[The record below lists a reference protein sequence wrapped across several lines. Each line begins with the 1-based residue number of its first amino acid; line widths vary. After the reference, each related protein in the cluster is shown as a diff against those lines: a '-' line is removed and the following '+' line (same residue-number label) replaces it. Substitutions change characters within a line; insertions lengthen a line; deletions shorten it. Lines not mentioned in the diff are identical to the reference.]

1 MSRYRFIQ
9 QHRGQ
14 YALRR
19 MCRVLDVS
27 RSGYYAWL
35 TRPLSGRAREDGI
48 LVGAIRAVHK
58 RSHGTYGSPR
68 VHQALVKL
76 KYRCG
81 RHRVARLMRQVGLH
95 GVPRA
100 RKRRTTKPVAGRP
113 VAPDRLQRDFTA
125 DRPNQKWVADITYIP
140 TREGWLYLA
149 VVMDLFSRRI
159 VGWSMEQRMTDEL
172 VIQALGMA
180 VVGRRLS
187 EELIHHSDRG
197 GQYTSASTQALLDQ
211 HHIQASMG
219 SRGDCYDNA
228 AIESFLASLKRERTH
243 GRTYA
248 ARSEARL
255 DLFWYI
261 EAFYNRERLHSTLGF
276 LSPAEYEERHANTP

>member
-1 MSRYRFIQ
+1 MSRYRFIRH
-9 QHRGQ
+9 HRGQ
-14 YALRR
+14 YAVRR

-35 TRPLSGRAREDGI
+35 RRPLSRRAREDGV
-48 LVGAIRAVHK
+48 LVGVIADVHK

-68 VHQALVKL
+68 VQQALAKL
-76 KYRCG
+76 NYRCG
-81 RHRVARLMRQVGLH
+81 RHRVARLMRQAGLH

-100 RKRRTTKPVAGRP
+100 RKRRTTRAVAGRP
-113 VAPDRLQRDFTA
+113 VAPDRLQRNFTA

-159 VGWSMEQRMTDEL
+159 VGWSMKQRMTDDL
-172 VIQALGMA
+172 VIQALHMA
-180 VVGRRLS
+180 VDGRRLS
-187 EELIHHSDRG
+187 QDLIHHSDRG

-228 AIESFLASLKRERTH
+228 AMESFLASLKRERAH
-243 GRTYA
+243 RRTYS

-261 EAFYNRERLHSTLGF
+261 EAFYNRERLHSTLGY
-276 LSPAEYEERHANTP
+276 LSPAEYEELHSNTP

>member
-228 AIESFLASLKRERTH
+228 AMESFVASLKRERTH
-243 GRTYA
+243 RRTYR

-261 EAFYNRERLHSTLGF
+261 EAFYNRQRLHSTLGY
-276 LSPAEYEERHANTP
+276 LSPAEYEERHAKTP